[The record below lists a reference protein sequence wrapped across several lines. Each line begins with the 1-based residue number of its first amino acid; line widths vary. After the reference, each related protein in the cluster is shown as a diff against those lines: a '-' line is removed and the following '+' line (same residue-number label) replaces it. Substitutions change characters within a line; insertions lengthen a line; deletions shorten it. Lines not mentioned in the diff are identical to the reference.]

1 MTKTFS
7 ALAAAAAIAVVTAAP
22 VQARDCV
29 GCGVAAGLLGGFAL
43 GAIAAGAA
51 APPPPPPPEYVA
63 PVRGPR
69 CWTEPRGPQHWDGY
83 AWVQPTVRV
92 CR

>member
-1 MTKTFS
+1 MTKTLS
-7 ALAAAAAIAVVTAAP
+7 ALAGAAALALVTAAP

-29 GCGVAAGLLGGFAL
+29 GCGVAAG
-43 GAIAAGAA
+43 AAG
-51 APPPPPPPEYVA
+51 PPPPPPPEYVA